1 MRVNCPYCSVDHSL
15 TPGQSET
22 RPLTRIGK
30 YYRSSDCRWIQRFRC
45 PRCKRSCSRATFH
58 PCYRQ
63 NKRQLNY
70 KLRKALSSGNTQRR
84 IALLFRINRKTV
96 ARKLKFL
103 ARRAEI
109 ALSERNLKSDKIV
122 EMQFDDVITFEH
134 TKCKPLS
141 IIMAIGAPERFILGL
156 DVASMPANGKLAAIS
171 LKKYGKRKDER
182 TKVRREL
189 FQSLGSVVANGALIK
204 SDESPHYPKDVA
216 TYFPS
221 CRHRQVKG
229 RKGCITGQ
237 GELKKI
243 GFDPIFTL
251 NHSAAML
258 RANISRLFRR
268 TWNTTKNASAL
279 RDHLLV
285 YAHFHNEFLLKHP
298 TTAVKYK
305 L

>member
-1 MRVNCPYCSVDHSL
+1 MRVNCPYCSVNPTL
-15 TPGQSET
+15 IPGQSET
-22 RPLTRIGK
+22 RPLTRLGK

-45 PRCKRSCSRATFH
+45 SRCKRSCSRATFH

-63 NKRQLNY
+63 NKRHLNY
-70 KLRKALSSGNTQRR
+70 KLMKVLSSGNTQRR

-103 ARRAEI
+103 ARQAEI
-109 ALSERNLKSDKIV
+109 ALSERNLKCEKIV

-141 IIMAIGAPERFILGL
+141 IIIAVGAPQRFILGVG
-156 DVASMPANGKLAAIS
+156 VASMPANGKLAAVS
-171 LKKYGKRKDER
+171 RKKYGKRKDER

-298 TTAVKYK
+298 TIRKRAAV
-305 L
+305 